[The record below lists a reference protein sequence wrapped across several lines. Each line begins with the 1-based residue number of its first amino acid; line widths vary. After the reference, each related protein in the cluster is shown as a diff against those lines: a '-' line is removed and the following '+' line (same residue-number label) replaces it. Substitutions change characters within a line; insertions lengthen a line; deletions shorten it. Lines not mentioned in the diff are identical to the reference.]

1 MKAESL
7 QQNQAESLLSDLS
20 TLVKARLSF
29 LVLITTLVGFLMGV
43 QGPIDYLLLGGTL
56 LGTALSACGAAA
68 LNQWWEREL
77 DAKMKRTSN
86 RPLPTGRLHAQDAL
100 YLGIFLSVAGVV
112 LLAVITNFLTSF
124 LAALTVGSYLFV
136 YTPLKRLT
144 SLNTIVGAIPGAIP
158 PVIGWTAAGNGLT
171 LEAWLLFAI
180 LFLWQMPHFLAIAW
194 MYRDDY
200 AAAGFRMLTIGDD
213 EGISTARQAVMY
225 SLALLATSL
234 LPGLIRVNS
243 PVYFFGAFILG
254 VAFSAFAVRFS
265 LARNRG
271 TARLL
276 FFASILYL
284 PLLLGLM
291 VLTRIW

>member
-7 QQNQAESLLSDLS
+7 PQNQAESLLSDLS

-43 QGPIDYLLLGGTL
+43 QGPMDYVLLGATL
-56 LGTALSACGAAA
+56 IGTALSACGAAA

-77 DAKMKRTSN
+77 DAKMKRTCN
-86 RPLPTGRLHAQDAL
+86 RPLPMGRLHAQDAL
-100 YLGIFLSVAGVV
+100 YLGIFLSAAGVV
-112 LLAVITNFLTSF
+112 LLAFATNLLTAF
-124 LAALTVGSYLFV
+124 LAALTVLSYLFV
-136 YTPLKRLT
+136 YTPMKRLT
-144 SLNTIVGAIPGAIP
+144 SLNTIVGAVPGALP
-158 PVIGWTAAGNGLT
+158 PVIGWTAAGNGLS

-200 AAAGFRMLTIGDD
+200 EAAGFQMLTIGDED
-213 EGISTARQAVMY
+213 GMSTARQAVMY
-225 SLALLATSL
+225 SMALLATSL
-234 LPGLIRVNS
+234 LPGVIRVNS

-254 VAFSAFAVRFS
+254 ILFTAFAVRFS
-265 LARNRG
+265 MARTRG
-271 TARLL
+271 NARAL

>member
-7 QQNQAESLLSDLS
+7 PQNQAESLLSDLS

-43 QGPIDYLLLGGTL
+43 QGPMDYVLLGATL
-56 LGTALSACGAAA
+56 IGTALSACGAAA

-77 DAKMKRTSN
+77 DAKMKRTCN
-86 RPLPTGRLHAQDAL
+86 RPLPMGRLHAQDAL
-100 YLGIFLSVAGVV
+100 YLGIFLSAAGVV
-112 LLAVITNFLTSF
+112 LLAFATNLLTAF
-124 LAALTVGSYLFV
+124 LAALTVLSYLFV
-136 YTPLKRLT
+136 YTPMKRLT
-144 SLNTIVGAIPGAIP
+144 SLNTIVGAVPGALP
-158 PVIGWTAAGNGLT
+158 PVIGWTAAGNGLS

-200 AAAGFRMLTIGDD
+200 EAAGFQMLTIGDED
-213 EGISTARQAVMY
+213 GMSTARQAVMY
-225 SLALLATSL
+225 SMALLATSL
-234 LPGLIRVNS
+234 LPGVIRVNS

-254 VAFSAFAVRFS
+254 ILFTAFAVRFS
-265 LARNRG
+265 MARTRG
-271 TARLL
+271 NARAL

-291 VLTRIW
+291 VLTRTW